1 LSTDRML
8 PKRKVPKRKSI
19 ATTLMRDIQG
29 SAADKLVM
37 FQKMR
42 AAGGFANEDPAEL
55 AKAEEILRTFA
66 AMEKGVE

>member
-1 LSTDRML
+1 ML
-8 PKRKVPKRKSI
+8 PKRKEPKQKSI

-37 FQKMR
+37 FQKIR
-42 AAGGFANEDPAEL
+42 AAGGFANEDSAEL

-66 AMEKGVE
+66 AMEKGSE